1 VPDGDERGAQPSWQ
15 PELVLCNVAMATVP
29 FADFVDAAS
38 AAGFDAV
45 SLLGRAHRR
54 ATRKDGLSDADLRTL
69 LDDHGLALT
78 DLEAAGDWLG
88 PPPDGRPK
96 FLDHVYPT
104 ETYLDVAASLG
115 ASNVVAVHFGEPAP
129 PEVAAERFVR
139 LCDMAAERGLNVALE
154 FPAFATIS
162 DVATAWEVVRL
173 ADRPNGG
180 LLVDT
185 WHHRRGGDDDD
196 ALAAVDGSK
205 VFSVQL
211 SDAAGPPAGP
221 PLEDVIHRCLPG
233 EGDLGVVDLVRLF
246 DGLGVR
252 APVGIEVFDE
262 ALLAQGPA
270 VAARRLAESLRAV
283 VAEALT

>member
-1 VPDGDERGAQPSWQ
+1 VPDGDERDAQPNWQ

-38 AAGFDAV
+38 AAGFDAI

-54 ATRKDGLSDADLRTL
+54 ATQKDGLSDADLRTV

-88 PPPDGRPK
+88 LPPDGQPK

-104 ETYLDVAASLG
+104 ERYLDVAAYLG
-115 ASNVVAVHFGEPAP
+115 ARNVVAVHFGEPAP
-129 PEVAAERFVR
+129 VDVAAERFVR
-139 LCDMAAERGLNVALE
+139 LGDMAAERGLNVALE

-162 DVATAWEVVRL
+162 DVATAWDVVRL

-211 SDAAGPPAGP
+211 SDAAGPPTGP
-221 PLEDVIHRCLPG
+221 PLEDVMHRCLPG
-233 EGDLGVVDLVRLF
+233 EGVLGVVDLVRLF
-246 DGLGVR
+246 DDLGVR
-252 APVGIEVFDE
+252 APVGVEVFDE